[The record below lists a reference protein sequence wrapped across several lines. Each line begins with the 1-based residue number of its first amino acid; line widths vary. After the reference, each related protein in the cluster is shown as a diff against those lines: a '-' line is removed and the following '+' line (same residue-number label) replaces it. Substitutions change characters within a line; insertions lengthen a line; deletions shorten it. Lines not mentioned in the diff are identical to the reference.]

1 MEGGMKKVA
10 IIITVVARTLSGMS
24 VQLSLKIYF
33 KVWKAKKGT
42 TRAAR
47 LNWDRSARQ
56 TRSSARAR
64 TWHWVH
70 RSRFSS
76 SWSGNERE
84 TQQQSRKSRG
94 GKNPAVGCLGCS
106 QSPLPY
112 MARWPLP
119 RNSWFVALLQ
129 MSVTESQGFGCL
141 SHIFNVISL
150 PITARSFL

>member
-1 MEGGMKKVA
+1 MHWCM
-10 IIITVVARTLSGMS
+10 R
-24 VQLSLKIYF
+24 
-33 KVWKAKKGT
+33 KAKKGT
-42 TRAAR
+42 RRAAR

-112 MARWPLP
+112 MARSEKQLICRSSSDKCDWVTRLWVFESHLQCHFAA
-119 RNSWFVALLQ
+119 NHCSFIFVN
-129 MSVTESQGFGCL
+129 GPWHFGEYYCL
-141 SHIFNVISL
+141 SQLWLSFWWLLLCNV
-150 PITARSFL
+150 